1 MYPWCDEGSWVTEQ
15 GWHIF
20 IINKKEWTFKIKKLY
35 IQNHKKSA
43 KILLELINLFKSIQ
57 FSYGHS
63 GLKPT
68 RLQHILREMKIKF

>member
-1 MYPWCDEGSWVTEQ
+1 MTL
-15 GWHIF
+15 
-20 IINKKEWTFKIKKLY
+20 KIKKLY
-35 IQNHKKSA
+35 FKNHQRNA

-57 FSYGHS
+57 FNYGHS